1 MTDNKQNARKQA
13 QRRARQR
20 KQRNRRIAL
29 TACLMIAVMVA
40 SIGGTLAWLT
50 ATTGP
55 VTNTFTAADIAID
68 LYETKN
74 PDGSTVDVD
83 EDGNIDHITVWN
95 PQIIPGKTY
104 AKNPVVE
111 VIRPDTDVDIYL
123 FVKFEEGS
131 ANGNYLTY
139 TSNLTASGSGWT
151 KLDGVDGVDNVW
163 YRIVRES
170 EQNPKYQLLAGNDTF
185 ADGFVTVNNTVDKA
199 AASNAN
205 DIANVKLVYT
215 AYAIQLDGFE
225 SNPAAAWN
233 QLQGT
238 STTTP

>member
-50 ATTGP
+50 DQTTP

-74 PDGSTVDVD
+74 PDGNTVDVD
-83 EDGNIDHITVWN
+83 EDRNPDHITEWK

-111 VIRPDTDVDIYL
+111 VIRTATDVDIYL

-131 ANGNYLTY
+131 KNSTYLTY
-139 TSNLTASGSGWT
+139 SSKLTEPNSGWT
-151 KLDGVDGVDNVW
+151 KLTGVTGVDNVW
-163 YRIVRES
+163 YRVVTTS
-170 EQNPKYQLLAGNDTF
+170 EDNPKYQLLAGK
-185 ADGFVTVNNTVDKA
+185 DGFLDGYVTVKDTVDKA
-199 AASNAN
+199 AASNAD

-215 AYAIQLDGFE
+215 AYAIQRDGFDD
-225 SNPAAAWN
+225 PAAAWN
-233 QLQGT
+233 QLQ
-238 STTTP
+238 STTTTNP

>member
-50 ATTGP
+50 DQTTP
-55 VTNTFTAADIAID
+55 VTNTFTVADIAID

-74 PDGSTVDVD
+74 PDGNTVDAD
-83 EDGNIDHITVWN
+83 NDGNPDHITEWK

-111 VIRPDTDVDIYL
+111 VIRTDTDVDIYL

-131 ANGNYLTY
+131 KNGDYLTY
-139 TSNLTASGSGWT
+139 TSKLTSANGWTELTSGS
-151 KLDGVDGVDNVW
+151 NVW
-163 YRIVRES
+163 YRVVS
-170 EQNPKYQLLAGNDTF
+170 KDVANPKYELLEGNDTF
-185 ADGFVTVNNTVDKA
+185 TDGYVTVKNTVDKE
-199 AASNAN
+199 AASNEA
-205 DIANVKLVYT
+205 DIAANVKLVYT
-215 AYAIQLDGFE
+215 AYAIQYDGFE
-225 SNPAAAWN
+225 NDPAAAWAR
-233 QLQGT
+233 LQDA
-238 STTTP
+238 STTNTNP